1 MTISQIDGVEH
12 KKGNYIPGS
21 YVIMKYN
28 MLYNGKTEQR
38 IRIIKRI
45 M

>member
-12 KKGNYIPGS
+12 KKGNNIPGS

-28 MLYNGKTEQR
+28 MFC
-38 IRIIKRI
+38 I
-45 M
+45 MARQNNVLES